1 VRKILLIIILTL
13 SFQNFTLSAQAD
25 DIRDFQIEGMSVG
38 DSLLSI
44 ATIMEINKARASDQY
59 PNDKFIIYN
68 LDKLKS
74 LKNYDWM
81 TVTAK
86 KNDKNY
92 ILTNISGA
100 LSYEKLDDCL
110 KLKKNI
116 QIDIENIFIDNQKQ
130 DVDYASKQD
139 KTGDSKVIGV
149 QYYLKPHPSNEAITV
164 NCYHMTKKSNLER
177 VLKVAVNSEEFA
189 FFLLNEAY

>member
-1 VRKILLIIILTL
+1 MRNFLLILILTL
-13 SFQNFTLSAQAD
+13 SFQSWTKAD

-44 ATIMEINKARASDQY
+44 ATIMEINKARALNQY

-86 KNDKNY
+86 KDDKSY

-149 QYYLKPHPSNEAITV
+149 QYYLKPYPSNEAISV
-164 NCYHMTKKSNLER
+164 NCYHMTKKSNLKR

-189 FFLLNEAY
+189 FFLINEAY

>member
-1 VRKILLIIILTL
+1 MKRLLLILILTL
-13 SFQNFTLSAQAD
+13 SFQSLAKSD
-25 DIRDFQIEGMSVG
+25 DIRDFEVEGMSVG

-44 ATIMEINKARASDQY
+44 ATKMEINKAKDSNQY

-68 LDKLKS
+68 LNKLKS
-74 LKNYDWM
+74 LKDYDWM

-110 KLKKNI
+110 KLKKSI
-116 QIDIENIFIDNQKQ
+116 EIDIENIFQNNQKQ
-130 DVDYASKQD
+130 DTNYASKQD
-139 KTGDSKVIGV
+139 KTGDSKVHGV
-149 QYYLKPHPSNEAITV
+149 QYYLKPYPSNEAISI
-164 NCYHMTKKSNLER
+164 NCYHMTKISNIKR
-177 VLKVAVNSEEFA
+177 VLKVAVNSEDFA
-189 FFLLNEAY
+189 FFLINEAY

>member
-116 QIDIENIFIDNQKQ
+116 QIDIENIFIDNEKQ
-130 DVDYASKQD
+130 DGDYASKQD

-149 QYYLKPHPSNEAITV
+149 QYYLKPYPSNEAISV

-189 FFLLNEAY
+189 FFLINEAY

>member
-1 VRKILLIIILTL
+1 MRKILLIIILTL

-44 ATIMEINKARASDQY
+44 ATIMEINKAIAFNQY

-86 KNDKNY
+86 KDDKSY

-130 DVDYASKQD
+130 DGDYASKQD

-164 NCYHMTKKSNLER
+164 NCYHMTKKSNLKR

-189 FFLLNEAY
+189 FFLINEAY